1 MRGTNS
7 QYNKTTNL
15 RLILNILTKQGAV
28 PRVEIAKQT
37 YLTKQTISNLTDTL
51 DKAGLIREL
60 GVKRKGV
67 GKPTTQLSL
76 NPNGAFSIGIRVRF
90 NLIEAGMYNIAG
102 EQIAYHRFP
111 LEQIDANK
119 IASILDE
126 ICNMLMHK
134 NKIPKTK
141 ILGIGLVLPASSRF
155 HQVKDDSLS
164 HDILQLEQISK
175 NIQKQLSDKIQLPV
189 IVENIASAV
198 ASKETFYGAAKNLK
212 SFVYI
217 YLGHSIDASF
227 IFDKNLFISH
237 NGIAGRLGHLIVETD
252 GRECSCGNYGCLNQ
266 YASLNALEKF
276 IAKKI
281 KKPIKIADILD
292 NAKKYEKYLTL
303 WFEDMSEAMRIGIH
317 SLENLFNAE
326 TIILGSDAPDWFL
339 DRFIRVLRPF
349 LPSVA
354 QFSNRA
360 LPRLIR
366 APSEDKSAIKGAATL
381 PIYFA
386 LTQDKQQLNIAQS
399 AEFEESPID
408 RINALID
415 TSYQTAS

>member
-28 PRVEIAKQT
+28 PRIEIAKQT

-51 DKAGLIREL
+51 DKAGLIQEL

-76 NPNGAFSIGIRVRF
+76 NPNGAYSIGIRVRST
-90 NLIEAGMYNIAG
+90 LIEAGIYNIAG
-102 EQIAYHRFP
+102 QQIAYHRFP
-111 LEQIDANK
+111 LERIEADKLAD
-119 IASILDE
+119 ILEE
-126 ICNMLMHK
+126 ICNMLMLK
-134 NKIPKTK
+134 NHIDKTK

-155 HQVKDDSLS
+155 SQVKDKSLS
-164 HDILQLEQISK
+164 KDILELEEISK
-175 NIQKQLSDKIQLPV
+175 NIQKQLNDKIELPV

-198 ASKETFYGAAKNLK
+198 ASKETFYGAAKDLK

-227 IFDKNLFISH
+227 IFDKNIFIGY
-237 NGIAGRLGHLIVETD
+237 NGVAGRLGHLIVETD

-266 YASLNALEKF
+266 YASLSALEKY
-276 IAKKI
+276 ISKGLKTQ
-281 KKPIKIADILD
+281 IKIADILG
-292 NAKKYEKYLTL
+292 NAEKYEKHLAL
-303 WFEDMSEAMRIGIH
+303 WFEDMSEAMRVGIN

-354 QFSNRA
+354 QYSNRA

-366 APSEDKSAIKGAATL
+366 APSDEKSAIKGAATL

-386 LTQDKQQLNIAQS
+386 LTQDKQQLNTEQN
-399 AEFEESPID
+399 EDFLESPID
-408 RINALID
+408 RIIALIEHK
-415 TSYQTAS
+415 QKAIV